1 MRAGVAVGAGLLL
14 LCVVLFSLWI
24 PQSHNTAVPP
34 PHSVVAAVPPPMPL
48 MSPPDYPY
56 EVYRYETEDEQ
67 QALPDYL
74 QPHPPPPPINTLS
87 AAQCAANLRDPTHI
101 FRRMWAGAVG
111 AHRL

>member
-1 MRAGVAVGAGLLL
+1 MGY
-14 LCVVLFSLWI
+14 
-24 PQSHNTAVPP
+24 NTIEMGNEHPKRRWKEKEDEYADDDEIEED
-34 PHSVVAAVPPPMPL
+34 AQ
-48 MSPPDYPY
+48 
-56 EVYRYETEDEQ
+56 YETEDEQ